1 MTEQLAYRL
10 ESTAQPGQHVEEL
23 DTPALIVDLD
33 RMERNIAR
41 FQALADTNAIR
52 LRSHIKTHK
61 VPAIARLQLDAGAVG
76 IACAKTAEAEVF
88 VDAGF
93 DDVVVAYPVFGEA
106 KWRRLAELGTRA
118 RIALNVDSVEAVNGA
133 ASAARQAGATLGM
146 WLDVDTGLHRGGV
159 DVHDRDELRRVA
171 DAIASTAGAQPAG
184 LTTHRQIF
192 FAEIGE
198 MSPAQAGR
206 DEVRLLC
213 EVADDLRG
221 AGIAVPEIAAG
232 GSICHEGAAAAPGI
246 TELRAGTYVFCDLME
261 LGLGV
266 AGWDDLALTVLCTVV
281 STRQPGG
288 ATVDAGSKTFS
299 GDRGLVGSPVAGLD
313 GLAVA
318 AGRDMHVDRLTE
330 EHGMVAV
337 GAGET
342 VALGEKLRFYP
353 THACT
358 AVNLSDQLI
367 GVRGEIVEVVWP
379 VLARGKRT

>member
-1 MTEQLAYRL
+1 MSGQLAYRL
-10 ESTAQPGQHVEEL
+10 ESTASPGQHIGDL

-33 RMERNIAR
+33 RLERNIAR
-41 FQALADTNAIR
+41 FQALADANSIR
-52 LRSHIKTHK
+52 LRPHIKTHK
-61 VPAIARLQLDAGAVG
+61 IPEIARRQLDAGAIG
-76 IACAKTAEAEVF
+76 IACAKTSEAEVF
-88 VDAGF
+88 ADAGF
-93 DDVVVAYPVFGEA
+93 EDIVVAYPVFGEA
-106 KWRRLAELGTRA
+106 KWRRLAQLATRA
-118 RIALNVDSVEAVNGA
+118 RIAFNVDSVEAVRGA
-133 ASAARQAGATLGM
+133 AAAAHDAGTTLGM

-159 DVHDRDELRRVA
+159 PHADRDEIKRVA
-171 DAIASTAGAQPAG
+171 DAIAQTPGAEPAG

-192 FAEIGE
+192 FAEIGQ
-198 MSPAQAGR
+198 MSAADAGR
-206 DEVRLLC
+206 DEVRILN
-213 EVADDLRG
+213 EIAAELRD
-221 AGIAVPEIAAG
+221 AGFSIPEIAAG

-261 LGLGV
+261 VGLGV
-266 AGWDDLALTVLCTVV
+266 AAWDDLALSILCTVV

-288 ATVDAGSKTFS
+288 ATIDAGSKTFS
-299 GDRGLVGSPVAGLD
+299 GDRGLIGSPVAGLD

-318 AGRDMHVDRLTE
+318 LGRDMHVDRLTE

-342 VALGEKLRFYP
+342 VTLGEKVRFFP

-367 GVRGEIVEVVWP
+367 GCRGEVVEVVWP

>member
-1 MTEQLAYRL
+1 MTERLAYRL
-10 ESTAQPGQHVEEL
+10 ESTARPGQRIEEL

-41 FQALADTNAIR
+41 FQALADANAIR
-52 LRSHIKTHK
+52 LRPHIKTHK

-93 DDVVVAYPVFGEA
+93 EDVVVAYPVFGEA
-106 KWRRLAELGTRA
+106 KWRRLAALASRA
-118 RIALNVDSVEAVNGA
+118 RIALNVDSVEAVEGA
-133 ASAARQAGATLGM
+133 AAAARQAGATLGM

-159 DVHDRDELRRVA
+159 AHDDRDEIRRVA
-171 DAIASTAGAQPAG
+171 DAIERSSGAEPAG

-192 FAEIGE
+192 FAEIGGMTPE
-198 MSPAQAGR
+198 QAGR
-206 DEVRLLC
+206 DEVRILG
-213 EVADDLRG
+213 EIADELRG
-221 AGIAVPEIAAG
+221 FGFAVPEIAAG
-232 GSICHEGAAAAPGI
+232 GSICHAGAAAAPGI

-261 LGLGV
+261 IGLGV
-266 AGWDDLALTVLCTVV
+266 AGWDDLALSVLCTVV

-288 ATVDAGSKTFS
+288 ATIDGGSKTFS

-318 AGRDMHVDRLTE
+318 VGRDMHVDRFTE

-367 GVRGEIVEVVWP
+367 GCRGEVVEVVWP